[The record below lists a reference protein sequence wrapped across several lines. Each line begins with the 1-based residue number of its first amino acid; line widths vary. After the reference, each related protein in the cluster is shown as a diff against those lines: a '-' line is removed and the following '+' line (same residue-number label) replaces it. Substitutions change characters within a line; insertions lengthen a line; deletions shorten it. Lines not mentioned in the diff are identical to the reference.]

1 VLRSAINSLHQSHQL
16 QVKELEEVSVAVRE
30 PAVCP
35 DCGVA
40 MKVQKTVCRAGRT
53 LAHGCFQVE
62 ETFYVC
68 SSGCRKDGKPVTARS
83 AQLAELLVPR
93 SRVGYDVMVFVGRE
107 RYLHHQQREEIRE
120 QLGAQYGIVLST
132 GEISSLARR
141 FLVYLEKL
149 HWQSAPVL
157 CAALEADGGWPMHV
171 DATGEDGRGTV
182 VTILSGWRGWVLD
195 AWKAPTERAEFVL
208 PGMQRVAKAF
218 GEPCAIMRDLGKA
231 MTEAANEFVKSL
243 ERPIPVL
250 ACHQHFLADVGRD
263 LLEHSHNQ
271 LRNTFRQL
279 KLRSKLRL
287 FVRQLGNR
295 LGESI
300 VEGREGVNRWLED
313 RDSPPPPLPDGVPGI
328 TKVRGMAQWILDFH
342 NDSSGHR
349 FPYDQPWLDLHT
361 RCLIVSAVLATYL
374 RTPPDDILVRR
385 TLEKLER
392 ILDPVQHHPSL
403 PLVAKAMSKRADLFN
418 RLRDALRLEDGK
430 KETIQ
435 KINDVQAGLSRLTED
450 LQKQRPQRGPAQDV
464 RQAID
469 IILTHLKRHG
479 PFLSGHVISTPG
491 IEAGFRLVARTNN
504 LLEGEFHFVKHGE
517 RRRSGRKNLTQ
528 DFELLPAHAVL
539 ADNLRHPDYVN
550 LICGSLGHLPH
561 AFAQLDAMDRS
572 CSIASK
578 TSPDLPR
585 AESASLSSAD
595 KKFVRQPLFEERIL
609 LAAAQAQ

>member
-1 VLRSAINSLHQSHQL
+1 MLRSAINSLHQSHQL

-35 DCGVA
+35 DCGVT

-93 SRVGYDVMVFVGRE
+93 STVGYDVIVFVGLQ
-107 RYLHHQQREEIRE
+107 RYVHHQQREEIRE
-120 QLGAQYGIVLST
+120 QLEAQYKIVLST
-132 GEISSLARR
+132 GEISSLAQR
-141 FLVYLEKL
+141 FLVYLKTL
-149 HWQSAPVL
+149 HWQRAPIL
-157 CAALEADGGWPMHV
+157 RDALQADGGWPMHV

-218 GEPCAIMRDLGKA
+218 GAPCAIMRDLGKA

-243 ERPIPVL
+243 EHPIPVL

-313 RDSPPPPLPDGVPGI
+313 RDSPPPPLPDGVAGI
-328 TKVRGMAQWILDFH
+328 TKVRGMAQWVLDFH
-342 NDSSGHR
+342 NDSNGHR
-349 FPYDQPWLDLHT
+349 FAYDQPWLDLHT
-361 RCLIVSAVLATYL
+361 RCLIVSADLATYL

-385 TLEKLER
+385 TVEKLER
-392 ILDPVQHHPSL
+392 ILDPVQRHPSL
-403 PLVAKAMSKRADLFN
+403 PLVAKAMRKRAALFIRLCVTLFASKMERKRLSKRSTMSKL
-418 RLRDALRLEDGK
+418 
-430 KETIQ
+430 
-435 KINDVQAGLSRLTED
+435 LSAASPRICKSNARNGGRPRMCVRRSTSSSPISNAMANTSPVTSLA
-450 LQKQRPQRGPAQDV
+450 RPQSKQDFAWWRAPTICWRV
-464 RQAID
+464 N
-469 IILTHLKRHG
+469 
-479 PFLSGHVISTPG
+479 FISLNMG
-491 IEAGFRLVARTNN
+491 NAAAAAART
-504 LLEGEFHFVKHGE
+504 LVCVK
-517 RRRSGRKNLTQ
+517 K
-528 DFELLPAHAVL
+528 
-539 ADNLRHPDYVN
+539 
-550 LICGSLGHLPH
+550 
-561 AFAQLDAMDRS
+561 
-572 CSIASK
+572 
-578 TSPDLPR
+578 
-585 AESASLSSAD
+585 
-595 KKFVRQPLFEERIL
+595 
-609 LAAAQAQ
+609 